1 MEQRTTYHNHELLVR
16 IAEGDEKAF
25 RIFFDKYR
33 NRFYAVVL
41 KMTRSEALA
50 EDMVQEIFLKIWQ
63 NRASLP
69 EITNPDSYF
78 FTSLYRQVFRHY
90 KRAALDRNLLKMVAE
105 APSFQSIT
113 DETVLAREGERLI
126 EEAISRLPAQQQQ
139 VFRLSKQD
147 GFSREQIAEQL
158 NISPHTVKNHLADA
172 MKSVKSYLSHSILI
186 YIMLASLLD

>member
-1 MEQRTTYHNHELLVR
+1 MVR